1 MMNLMFQ
8 CVYFYQQK
16 QAKMDQN
23 PSISRFKP
31 DFDLVS
37 ELVWVMLIELRSQ
50 QNFNV

>member
-23 PSISRFKP
+23 PWYISRFKP
-31 DFDLVS
+31 DFDLMS
-37 ELVWVMLIELRSQ
+37 EFVWVILID
-50 QNFNV
+50 